1 MAMNPSMLDKLSRL
15 EERLAEVSAL
25 LSTEEATRDITEYR
39 RLNREHAELADVV
52 EHFVAWRQA
61 RRDLETAEQLRA
73 DPEMRDFA
81 DDEAAAA
88 NQRLA

>member
-39 RLNREHAELADVV
+39 RLNR
-52 EHFVAWRQA
+52 
-61 RRDLETAEQLRA
+61 
-73 DPEMRDFA
+73 
-81 DDEAAAA
+81 
-88 NQRLA
+88 